1 MINIELEDTRESMK
15 NQQLINMEM
24 ADYERAVKELKN
36 QIEIK
41 TNESNSAIQEI
52 KQKIMKISS

>member
-1 MINIELEDTRESMK
+1 MK

-36 QIEIK
+36 QIEMK
-41 TNESNSAIQEI
+41 TNESNSAIQESLANNRI
-52 KQKIMKISS
+52 